1 MFNDNFNY
9 EMSSY
14 IVRNSH
20 VSIYTFNLIWGMI
33 LMMIDYSTF
42 IVKKNDILKQINKM
56 ENMYNDND
64 LQCEV
69 LSLLPIR

>member
-1 MFNDNFNY
+1 
-9 EMSSY
+9 
-14 IVRNSH
+14 
-20 VSIYTFNLIWGMI
+20 
-33 LMMIDYSTF
+33 MMIDYSTF